1 MKYTYTRREKAHFIG
16 NNELHVT
23 TMNMQS
29 KVKDTTLD
37 YETVCLFELNLNK
50 SLYLAPHLTRKQII
64 F

>member
-37 YETVCLFELNLNK
+37 YETVCLFELNL
-50 SLYLAPHLTRKQII
+50 YI
-64 F
+64 